1 MTSLPSRIDRAAI
14 ERIIQRAAELQTGE
28 RDIGDGLS
36 PDEVIAL
43 GKEVGIPDRYLRQAM
58 LEEQGKA
65 DLPAPTGMLDRAL
78 GPGVVSA
85 QRVIRGEVEG
95 LELQLLRWMEAEEL
109 LEVQRQQAG
118 RITWEPLRPG
128 RATLRRFTS
137 RRPFMLARARLVA
150 ATITAL
156 EPGFCHVTMSADIRP
171 NRASLVIGMAA
182 VTSIGVTGSAILG
195 VMTPFLVLALAPLP
209 IAAGAVWGMSRQHRP
224 TAERTVLGLERA
236 LDHLERGS
244 VKPGHLLPPRS
255 SGIAS
260 VIEEVRRVLGS

>member
-1 MTSLPSRIDRAAI
+1 MPNLPAQIDRAAI
-14 ERIIQRAAELQTGE
+14 ERIIQRATELQTGE
-28 RDIGDGLS
+28 RDIADGLS
-36 PDEVIAL
+36 PEEVLAL

-65 DLPAPTGMLDRAL
+65 DLPAPTGVLDRAL

-85 QRVIRGEVEG
+85 QRVVRGEVEG
-95 LELQLLRWMEAEEL
+95 LETTLLHWMETEEL
-109 LEVQRQQAG
+109 VEVQRQQPG
-118 RITWEPLRPG
+118 RITWEPLRAG

-137 RRPFMLARARLVA
+137 RRPFMLARASLVA

-156 EPGFCHVTMSADIRP
+156 EPGFCHVAMSADIRS
-171 NRASLVIGMAA
+171 NRASLLGGMAA
-182 VTSIGVTGSAILG
+182 VASIGVTGSVILG
-195 VMTPFLVLALAPLP
+195 VMTPFLALALAPLP
-209 IAAGAVWGMSRQHRP
+209 VAAGAVWGMSRGHRP

-255 SGIAS
+255 GGLAT
-260 VIEEVRRVLGS
+260 VLDEVRRVLGS